1 MRVKCEY
8 CGSWIDESDSACPNC
23 GAPNAKF
30 KRAAEGVPTTIKELG
45 EWAAAHNLPL
55 DQMRTYIGEDHK
67 GPRAFGIYYDEKTK
81 NYIVYKNK
89 DSGERAI
96 RYQGPDE
103 AYAVNELYLKMKE
116 RVAVQKA
123 AQAAGGTTKPSR
135 KPKRSIFRTI
145 RYIAIAVFI
154 IFVIWCMVSPNP
166 PATGYYSYRGKTYY
180 YQRADSSW
188 YMYDTMLDDWYVAY
202 PDSTFTDSA
211 ADYYDSQGY
220 TQGSGVSDFS
230 NTSYYEKDDE
240 TQWSSSKS
248 WDSDTNWDTGTDWD
262 TGYDDWDSDW

>member
-30 KRAAEGVPTTIKELG
+30 KRAAEGVPTTIDELKK
-45 EWAAAHNLPL
+45 WAAAHNLPL
-55 DQMRTYIGEDHK
+55 DQMRTYIGENHK
-67 GPRAFGIYYDEKTK
+67 GPRAFGIYYDENTK

-89 DSGERAI
+89 DSGERAV

-123 AQAAGGTTKPSR
+123 AQAAGGGKASQK
-135 KPKRSIFRTI
+135 KPKRSKFRTI
-145 RYIAIAVFI
+145 RYIAIALFI
-154 IFVIWCMVSPNP
+154 VFVIWCMVSPNP
-166 PATGYYSYRGKTYY
+166 PKTGYYSYMGNTYY

-188 YMYDTMLDDWYVAY
+188 YLYDTLLDDWDIAY
-202 PDSTFTDSA
+202 PDSKLTDSS
-211 ADYYDSQGY
+211 ADYYNNQGY
-220 TQGSGVSDFS
+220 TQDSNFSDFS

-240 TQWSSSKS
+240 TQWSNSKS

>member
-67 GPRAFGIYYDEKTK
+67 GPKAFGIYYDEKTK
-81 NYIVYKNK
+81 NYVVYKNK
-89 DSGERAI
+89 ANGERAI

-116 RVAVQKA
+116 RVNVQKA
-123 AQAAGGTTKPSR
+123 AQAAGGKNAGQ
-135 KPKRSIFRTI
+135 KPKKSIFRKI
-145 RYIAIAVFI
+145 KYIAAILFI
-154 IFVIWCMVSPNP
+154 IFVIWTVASPNP
-166 PATGYYSYRGKTYY
+166 PATGYYSYRGNTYY

-188 YMYDTMLDDWYVAY
+188 YMYDTLLNDWEYAD
-202 PDSTFTDSA
+202 PDSTLTESSS
-211 ADYYDSQGY
+211 DYYNSDQRY
-220 TQGSGVSDFS
+220 TQDSGFSDFS
-230 NTSYYEKDDE
+230 NTSYYDKDDE
-240 TQWSSSKS
+240 TQWSNSKS

>member
-45 EWAAAHNLPL
+45 EWAAVHNLPL

-67 GPRAFGIYYDEKTK
+67 GPKAFGIYYDEKTK
-81 NYIVYKNK
+81 NYVVYKNK
-89 DSGERAI
+89 ANGERAI

-116 RVAVQKA
+116 RVNVQKA
-123 AQAAGGTTKPSR
+123 AQAAGGKNAGQ
-135 KPKRSIFRTI
+135 KPKKSIFRKI
-145 RYIAIAVFI
+145 KYIAAILFI
-154 IFVIWCMVSPNP
+154 IFVIWTVASPNP
-166 PATGYYSYRGKTYY
+166 PATGYYSYRGNTYY

-188 YMYDTMLDDWYVAY
+188 YMYDTLLNDWEYAD
-202 PDSTFTDSA
+202 PDSTLTESSS
-211 ADYYDSQGY
+211 DYYNSDQRY
-220 TQGSGVSDFS
+220 TQDSGFSDFS
-230 NTSYYEKDDE
+230 NTSYYDKDDE
-240 TQWSSSKS
+240 TQWSNSKS

>member
-30 KRAAEGVPTTIKELG
+30 KRAAQGVPTTIKELK
-45 EWAAAHNLPL
+45 EWAEAHNLPL
-55 DQMRTYIGEDHK
+55 NQMRTYIGENHK

-89 DSGERAI
+89 DNGERAI

-123 AQAAGGTTKPSR
+123 AQTARGKKAAANT
-135 KPKRSIFRTI
+135 PKRKVFRTI
-145 RYIAIAVFI
+145 RYLLIIMFILFVVWAV
-154 IFVIWCMVSPNP
+154 VAPNP
-166 PATGYYSYRGKTYY
+166 PKTGYYRYCGNEYY
-180 YQRADSSW
+180 YQNSTSSW
-188 YMYDTMLDDWYVAY
+188 YLYDAMLDDWSTAY
-202 PDSTFTDSA
+202 PDSGLTDR
-211 ADYYDSQGY
+211 ADEYYSKEGY
-220 TQGSGVSDFS
+220 TQGSDFSDFS
-230 NTSYYEKDDE
+230 TSSYYEKDDE
-240 TQWSSSKS
+240 TQWSNSKS